1 MGRDE
6 ATRSHSADGTGGA
19 RGRDGADRCR
29 VAHIILLISN
39 EKNTLL
45 RPARPWPAAPRALAQ
60 QDRISIY
67 TCRAG
72 A

>member
-19 RGRDGADRCR
+19 DGVETARIGA
-29 VAHIILLISN
+29 VGTYYYLLRN